1 MKTTMWDNF
10 KSTCNQRSGRREKR
24 KIFEELII
32 KNVSNLMKT
41 THAPIQNVQKI
52 SSIGSRR
59 KTTPSDNTMELFIT
73 SDKQKNF
80 TAA

>member
-1 MKTTMWDNF
+1 MEAHHNLLVQF
-10 KSTCNQRSGRREKR
+10 ELKSSPLSIRNYS
-24 KIFEELII
+24 EELIT

-41 THAPIQNVQKI
+41 THTPIQNVQKI

-59 KTTPSDNTMELFIT
+59 KTTSSDNTMELFIT